1 MAYNDLREFL
11 DRLEAEGQL
20 QRITRQVDWNL
31 ELAHVAKLN
40 EEKPGGG
47 YALLFENIRDYP
59 GHRVLTS
66 ALTARERLAY
76 ALEMPPET
84 SLMNLSRL
92 WVERI
97 KDQRVPPVWVGP
109 DEAPCKENIVTG
121 DDVDVTMFPA
131 PWFYPKDGGRYLG
144 TTGGLVTRNLETGRV
159 NVGTYRCMIADEK
172 RITTYFIK
180 AKDGEMDFRGYAAAG
195 IPMPAA
201 LVIGSDPTL
210 FLCSSTMFPVT
221 ESEYDIIGALR
232 GEPLPV
238 VRAETSD
245 LPVPATAEIVI
256 EGEIVPGQRLPEGP
270 FGEYTGHYSGKGSSP
285 YEYMEV
291 KAITFR
297 NDPILWATTV
307 GRPVTDTHMVMAVN
321 RTASLWNDLQRIGI
335 PGIKGVYGPPP
346 AAGRMLAIISM
357 KPMYHGHST
366 QVGLAAFATHTGNYG
381 LKTVILVDE
390 DIDPE
395 NMEQVLYALSFKLQ
409 PEFGAQIIRRGRS
422 TPLDPSL
429 PRSARFLTSRIILDC
444 TTPYEWDENERPLK
458 IELDERLVK
467 HIQEHWDEY
476 FAVPMEM
483 PARLEELVLA

>member
-1 MAYNDLREFL
+1 MPYYDLREFL
-11 DRLEAEGQL
+11 ERLEDEGQL
-20 QRITRQVDWNL
+20 RRVRKQVDWNL

-47 YALLFENIRDYP
+47 YALLFENIKDYP

-76 ALEMPPET
+76 ALEMPADT

-97 KDQRVPPVWVGP
+97 KDRKVPPVEVSRN
-109 DEAPCKENIVTG
+109 EAPCKENVITG

-131 PWFYPKDGGRYLG
+131 PWFYPLDGGRYIG
-144 TTGGLVTRNLETGRV
+144 TAGGVVTRNLETGRL
-159 NVGTYRCMIADEK
+159 NVGTYRCMIVDEK

-180 AKDGEMDFRGYAAAG
+180 AKDGEMDFRGYAERG
-195 IPMPAA
+195 IPMPVA
-201 LVIGSDPTL
+201 LVIGSDPNL
-210 FLCSSTMFPVT
+210 FLCSSTMFPLA
-221 ESEYDIIGALR
+221 ESEYEVVGALR

-238 VRAETSD
+238 VKAETSD
-245 LPVPATAEIVI
+245 LLVPATAEIVI
-256 EGEIVPGQRLPEGP
+256 EGEIVPGERLPEGP

-285 YEYMEV
+285 YEFMHV

-297 NDPILWATTV
+297 NNPILWATTV

-321 RTASLWNDLQRIGI
+321 RTASLWNDLQRMGI
-335 PGIKGVYGPPP
+335 PGIKAVYGPPA
-346 AAGRMLAIISM
+346 AAGRMLVIISM

-381 LKTVILVDE
+381 LKTVILVDD

-395 NMEQVLYALSFKLQ
+395 NMEQVMYALSFKFQ
-409 PEFGAQIIRRGRS
+409 PEFGTQFIHRGRS

-429 PRSARFLTSRIILDC
+429 PRSARFLTSRVIIDC
-444 TTPYEWDENERPLK
+444 TTPYEWDEDERPLK
-458 IELDERLVK
+458 IELDEQLVK
-467 HIQEHWDEY
+467 HIQENWDEY
-476 FAVPMEM
+476 FAE
-483 PARLEELVLA
+483 PAELPERLEELVPA